1 MNTRPVF
8 RKRIAL
14 LLAFAALGAGNAV
27 AQDKPAT
34 DPKPA
39 AGGTSSKADDASLEA
54 RLEAARERLEAAAA
68 EVGQLSAQLGAS
80 VADRFNTTVIDR
92 RRRAIIGVQLDSASG
107 KDGVRV
113 REVSPGGPAAEA
125 GVRAGDVIVA
135 IDGKEVSGREG
146 KGEAAR
152 EVVSLIRGVEP
163 ESKVKLR
170 VMRDGKPKDI
180 EVTARPMARRFF
192 DFRTAPGFDP
202 PDPPDPPDPADP
214 AFPARPF
221 DFMHGWRA
229 GLSGMELA
237 TLTPSL
243 GSYFGVDKGVLVL
256 RAPADDSYKLKDG
269 DVILSIDGREPTSGT
284 HATRI
289 LRSYQ
294 PGEKLTLRIMRD
306 RKAQN
311 VEVQLPEPQRR
322 ERERRQA
329 RRDER
334 EA

>member
-1 MNTRPVF
+1 MNTRPIV
-8 RKRIAL
+8 KGIPL
-14 LLAFAALGAGNAV
+14 LLALAALGAGNAV

-39 AGGTSSKADDASLEA
+39 PGSSSTRTDNASLEA
-54 RLEAARERLEAAAA
+54 RLEAARDRLEAAAR
-68 EVGQLSAQLGAS
+68 EVGELSAQLGEN
-80 VADRFNTTVIDR
+80 VAHRFMFMNEPR
-92 RRRAIIGVQLDSASG
+92 RSIIGVQLDSASG
-107 KDGVRV
+107 KDGARV
-113 REVSPGGPAAEA
+113 REVSPGGPAAQA

-135 IDGKEVSGREG
+135 VNGKEV
-146 KGEAAR
+146 KGDAASR
-152 EVVSLIRGVEP
+152 EVVRLMREVQP

-170 VMRDGKPKDI
+170 VMRDGKPQEF
-180 EVTARPMARRFF
+180 EVTARAMARSF
-192 DFRTAPGFDP
+192 DWRTAPGFDP
-202 PDPPDPPDPADP
+202 PHPPDPPDPADP
-214 AFPARPF
+214 AIPALPAIPF
-221 DFMHGWRA
+221 DFMHGWRG

-256 RAPADDSYKLKDG
+256 RAPADDIYKLKDG

-311 VEVQLPEPQRR
+311 VEVTLPEPQQR
-322 ERERRQA
+322 RERRQA

-334 EA
+334 DA

>member
-1 MNTRPVF
+1 MNTRPIV
-8 RKRIAL
+8 KGIPL
-14 LLAFAALGAGNAV
+14 LLALAAFGAGNAV

-39 AGGTSSKADDASLEA
+39 TGSSSSRTDNASLEA
-54 RLEAARERLEAAAA
+54 RLEAARERLEAAAT
-68 EVGQLSAQLGAS
+68 EVGELSAQLGES
-80 VADRFNTTVIDR
+80 VAHRFMFMNEPR
-92 RRRAIIGVQLDSASG
+92 RSIIGVQLDPASG
-107 KDGVRV
+107 KDGARV

-135 IDGKEVSGREG
+135 VNGKDV
-146 KGEAAR
+146 KGDSAAR
-152 EVVSLIRGVEP
+152 EVVRLMREVAP

-170 VMRDGKPKDI
+170 VMREGKPKDF
-180 EVTARPMARRFF
+180 EVTARAMARRF

-202 PDPPDPPDPADP
+202 PDPPDPPEPFDPAVP
-214 AFPARPF
+214 AVPAVPF
-221 DFMHGWRA
+221 DFMNGWR
-229 GLSGMELA
+229 GSLSGMELA
-237 TLTPSL
+237 TLTPGL

-294 PGEKLTLRIMRD
+294 PGEKLNLRIMRD

-311 VEVQLPEPQRR
+311 VEVALPEPPQR
-322 ERERRQA
+322 RERRQA

>member
-1 MNTRPVF
+1 MNTRHII
-8 RKRIAL
+8 KGISL
-14 LLAFAALGAGNAV
+14 LLALAALGAGNAV
-27 AQDKPAT
+27 AQDKPAA
-34 DPKPA
+34 DPKPP
-39 AGGTSSKADDASLEA
+39 ASASGSRTDNASIEA

-68 EVGQLSAQLGAS
+68 EVGQLSAQLGEN
-80 VADRFNTTVIDR
+80 VAHRFMFMNEPR
-92 RRRAIIGVQLDSASG
+92 RSLIGVQLDPTSG

-135 IDGKEVSGREG
+135 VNGKDVTGREG
-146 KGEAAR
+146 KGEASR
-152 EVVSLIRGVEP
+152 EVVSLVREVQP

-180 EVTARPMARRFF
+180 EVTARAMTRSF
-192 DFRTAPGFDP
+192 DWRTAPGFDP
-202 PDPPDPPDPADP
+202 PDPPDPPHPADPADP
-214 AFPARPF
+214 ASPAMPF
-221 DFMHGWRA
+221 NFMYGWR
-229 GLSGMELA
+229 GGMSGMELA
-237 TLTPSL
+237 TLTPGL

-256 RAPADDSYKLKDG
+256 RAPSDDIYKLKDG

-311 VEVQLPEPQRR
+311 VEVTLPEPQRR

-329 RRDER
+329 QRDR

>member
-1 MNTRPVF
+1 MNTRPMF
-8 RKRIAL
+8 RKRIPL
-14 LLAFAALGAGNAV
+14 LLALAALGAGNAV

-39 AGGTSSKADDASLEA
+39 PSTRTDNASLEA
-54 RLEAARERLEAAAA
+54 RLDAARERLEAAAA
-68 EVGQLSAQLGAS
+68 EVGQLSAQLGES
-80 VADRFNTTVIDR
+80 VAHRFMFSEPR
-92 RRRAIIGVQLDSASG
+92 RSIIGVQLDPASG

-135 IDGKEVSGREG
+135 INGKEVTGREG

-152 EVVSLIRGVEP
+152 EVVSLVREMEP
-163 ESKVKLR
+163 EGKVKLR
-170 VMRDGKPKDI
+170 VMRDGKPRDF
-180 EVTARPMARRFF
+180 ELTARAVARRF

-202 PDPPDPPDPADP
+202 PDPPDPPDPVM
-214 AFPARPF
+214 PF
-221 DFMHGWRA
+221 DFMHGWR
-229 GLSGMELA
+229 GGISGMELA
-237 TLTPSL
+237 TLTPGL

-256 RAPADDSYKLKDG
+256 RAPSDDRYKLEDG

-311 VEVQLPEPQRR
+311 VEVALPEPQRR

-329 RRDER
+329 RRDEQD
-334 EA
+334 A

>member
-1 MNTRPVF
+1 MSTRHTNNG
-8 RKRIAL
+8 IL
-14 LLAFAALGAGNAV
+14 LLALAAFVAGNAV
-27 AQDKPAT
+27 AQDKPAA
-34 DPKPA
+34 DPKPPS
-39 AGGTSSKADDASLEA
+39 GSSSTKTDDASLEA
-54 RLEAARERLEAAAA
+54 RLEAARDKLEAAAR
-68 EVGQLSAQLGAS
+68 EVGELSAQLGEN
-80 VADRFNTTVIDR
+80 VAHRFMFMNEPR
-92 RRRAIIGVQLDSASG
+92 RSIIGVQLDQASG
-107 KDGVRV
+107 KDGARV
-113 REVSPGGPAAEA
+113 REVSPGGPAAQA

-135 IDGKEVSGREG
+135 VNGKDV
-146 KGEAAR
+146 KGDSAAR
-152 EVVSLIRGVEP
+152 EVVRLMREVEP

-170 VMRDGKPKDI
+170 VMRDGKPQEFD
-180 EVTARPMARRFF
+180 VTTRAMARSF
-192 DFRTAPGFDP
+192 DWRTAPGFDP

-214 AFPARPF
+214 ALPAVPALPF
-221 DFMHGWRA
+221 DFRYGWRG

-237 TLTPSL
+237 TLTPGL

-256 RAPADDSYKLKDG
+256 RAPEDDSYKLKDG

-294 PGEKLTLRIMRD
+294 PGEKLMLRIMRD

-311 VEVQLPEPQRR
+311 VEVALPEPRQR

>member
-1 MNTRPVF
+1 MNTRHIT
-8 RKRIAL
+8 KGIAL
-14 LLAFAALGAGNAV
+14 LLALVALGAGNAG
-27 AQDKPAT
+27 AQDKPPP

-39 AGGTSSKADDASLEA
+39 PGSSSTRTDNASIEA

-68 EVGQLSAQLGAS
+68 EVGQLSAQLGEN
-80 VADRFNTTVIDR
+80 VAHRFMFMNEPR
-92 RRRAIIGVQLDSASG
+92 RSLIGVQLDPSSG
-107 KDGVRV
+107 KEGVRV

-135 IDGKEVSGREG
+135 VNGKDVTGKEG
-146 KGEAAR
+146 KGEASR
-152 EVVSLIRGVEP
+152 EVVSLVREVQP
-163 ESKVKLR
+163 ENKVKLR
-170 VMRDGKPKDI
+170 VMREGKPKDI
-180 EVTARPMARRFF
+180 EVTARAMARSF
-192 DFRTAPGFDP
+192 DWRTAPGFDP
-202 PDPPDPPDPADP
+202 PDPPHPPDPAEP
-214 AFPARPF
+214 AEPAMPF
-221 DFMHGWRA
+221 NFMYGWRG

-237 TLTPSL
+237 TLTPGL

-256 RAPADDSYKLKDG
+256 RAPSDDFYKLKDG

-311 VEVQLPEPQRR
+311 VEVTLPEPQRR

-329 RRDER
+329 QRDR
-334 EA
+334 DA

>member
-1 MNTRPVF
+1 MNTRPMF
-8 RKRIAL
+8 RKRIPL
-14 LLAFAALGAGNAV
+14 LLALAALGAGNAI

-39 AGGTSSKADDASLEA
+39 PGTKTDNASLEA
-54 RLEAARERLEAAAA
+54 RLDAARERLEAAAA
-68 EVGQLSAQLGAS
+68 EVGQLSAQLGES
-80 VADRFNTTVIDR
+80 VAHRFMFSEPR
-92 RRRAIIGVQLDSASG
+92 RSIIGVQLDPASG

-135 IDGKEVSGREG
+135 INGTEVTGREG

-152 EVVSLIRGVEP
+152 EVVSLVREMEP

-180 EVTARPMARRFF
+180 EVTARPMARRYF

-214 AFPARPF
+214 AFPAMPF
-221 DFMHGWRA
+221 DFMQGWRG

-237 TLTPSL
+237 TLTPGL

-256 RAPADDSYKLKDG
+256 RAPSDDRYKLKDG

-311 VEVQLPEPQRR
+311 VEVALPERQQR
-322 ERERRQA
+322 RERRQA
-329 RRDER
+329 ARDER

>member
-1 MNTRPVF
+1 MNTRPIV
-8 RKRIAL
+8 KKGIPL
-14 LLAFAALGAGNAV
+14 LLALVALGAGNAV

-39 AGGTSSKADDASLEA
+39 AGSARTDDASLEA

-68 EVGQLSAQLGAS
+68 EVGELSAQLGET
-80 VADRFNTTVIDR
+80 VAHRFAFMNEPR
-92 RRRAIIGVQLDSASG
+92 RSIIGVQLDPTSG
-107 KDGVRV
+107 KDGARV
-113 REVSPGGPAAEA
+113 REVSPGGPAAQA

-135 IDGKEVSGREG
+135 VNGKET
-146 KGEAAR
+146 KGDSASR
-152 EVVSLIRGVEP
+152 EVVRLMREVEP
-163 ESKVKLR
+163 DSKVKLR
-170 VMRDGKPKDI
+170 VMRDGKPQEF
-180 EVTARPMARRFF
+180 EVTARAMARRF

-202 PDPPDPPDPADP
+202 PDPPDPPDPAEP
-214 AFPARPF
+214 AFPAMPF
-221 DFMHGWRA
+221 DFMHGWRG

-237 TLTPSL
+237 TLTPGL

-256 RAPADDSYKLKDG
+256 RAPSEDSYKLKDG

-311 VEVQLPEPQRR
+311 VEVTLPEPQRR
-322 ERERRQA
+322 ERDRRKA

>member
-1 MNTRPVF
+1 MNTRHIFKGIP
-8 RKRIAL
+8 L
-14 LLAFAALGAGNAV
+14 LLALAALGAGNAV

-39 AGGTSSKADDASLEA
+39 TGSSSTRTDDASLET

-68 EVGQLSAQLGAS
+68 EVGQLSAQLGES
-80 VADRFNTTVIDR
+80 VAHRFMFMNEP
-92 RRRAIIGVQLDSASG
+92 RRATIGVQLDSASG
-107 KDGVRV
+107 KDGARV

-135 IDGKEVSGREG
+135 VNGKEVNG
-146 KGEAAR
+146 KESKGDAAR
-152 EVVSLIRGVEP
+152 EVVRLMREVEP

-170 VMRDGKPKDI
+170 VMRDGKPKDF
-180 EVTARPMARRFF
+180 ELTARAMARRF

-202 PDPPDPPDPADP
+202 PDPPDPPEPMM
-214 AFPARPF
+214 PF
-221 DFMHGWRA
+221 DFMPRWGG

-237 TLTPSL
+237 TLTPGL

-256 RAPADDSYKLKDG
+256 RAPSEDSYKLKDG

-311 VEVQLPEPQRR
+311 VEVALPEPQRR

-329 RRDER
+329 RRDEQD
-334 EA
+334 A